1 MRQSA
6 VALFF
11 LSVRVSFP
19 LPLSLTD
26 LSFAGFLT
34 SHRIA
39 EIEMMGGPLGASVL
53 KPGDQPNPGGGMG
66 IKYDGGTSVKND
78 GGATFIS
85 STVAGGSDSNSR
97 PTTAQDSESPSRPN
111 TGGASIG
118 SGGGGGCGERADWTG
133 VTFPERPTTAEI
145 SSRPNT
151 AGVAFAADFVD
162 DNGIMTLSP
171 RDSDRPNT
179 AGSASSANTDRL
191 LGAGEPYRSRPGTRE
206 SAVRPPS
213 SNGSSRPGT
222 GERACRPERPSSQ
235 ARTTSFAAQSMGER
249 PESRPGSV
257 MSVAIDTLDWWVG
270 SLHKDSSSAR
280 AMLPS
285 LCFCISTPAN
295 SRLLVAFPV
304 DWLVAGGRHGRRR
317 WKYLDFCER

>member
-1 MRQSA
+1 
-6 VALFF
+6 
-11 LSVRVSFP
+11 
-19 LPLSLTD
+19 
-26 LSFAGFLT
+26 
-34 SHRIA
+34 
-39 EIEMMGGPLGASVL
+39 MGL
-53 KPGDQPNPGGGMG
+53 
-66 IKYDGGTSVKND
+66 KYDGGTSVKND

-85 STVAGGSDSNSR
+85 STVVGGSDSNSR

-162 DNGIMTLSP
+162 DNGIMTLPP

-206 SAVRPPS
+206 SAVHPPS

-285 LCFCISTPAN
+285 LF
-295 SRLLVAFPV
+295 L
-304 DWLVAGGRHGRRR
+304 
-317 WKYLDFCER
+317 YLYPS